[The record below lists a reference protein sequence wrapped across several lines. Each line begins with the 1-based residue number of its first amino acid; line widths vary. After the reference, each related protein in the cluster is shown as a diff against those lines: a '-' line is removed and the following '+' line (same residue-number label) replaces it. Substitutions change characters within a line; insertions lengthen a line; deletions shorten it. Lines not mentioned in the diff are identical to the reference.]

1 VAKIEKV
8 FEVEKYSRYSVYVK
22 NKSNVSVDVTFLF
35 SPDGEVFYKNYNIYS
50 YIVLLEEDAIFDS
63 SDYAFPYAKS
73 VKVVVESY
81 RAAAEKAHSFKG
93 GMKGGLA
100 SFLKV

>member
-1 VAKIEKV
+1 MGVV
-8 FEVEKYSRYSVYVK
+8 H
-22 NKSNVSVDVTFLF
+22 
-35 SPDGEVFYKNYNIYS
+35 KNYNIYS

-81 RAAAEKAHSFKG
+81 SGDIDIDIHLLGVEK
-93 GMKGGLA
+93 
-100 SFLKV
+100 